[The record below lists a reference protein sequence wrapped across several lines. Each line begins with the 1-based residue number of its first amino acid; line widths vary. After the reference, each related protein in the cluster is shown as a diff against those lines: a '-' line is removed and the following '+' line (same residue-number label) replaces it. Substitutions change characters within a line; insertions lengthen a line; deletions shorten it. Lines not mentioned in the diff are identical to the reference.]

1 VARPPAPPWWLFEG
15 TGIPLDAAVRDARW
29 PEAPPWRRFPG
40 IPSDDEPP
48 DDEAEATR
56 RLGEQAAVL
65 LDRGDIG
72 LVNAAL
78 HLRRPLLVTGKPGS
92 GKSSLAYL
100 IAREL
105 GLGRVL
111 KWPVTSRTTLRD
123 GVYEYDAIGR
133 AQAALHSRASLAGHG
148 GTVAKSIA
156 RIRVDARTAG
166 RETEIRADLAAPPIS
181 DFIRLGPLGTAMVGR
196 RLPRVLLV
204 DELDKGDFDLP
215 NDLLN
220 VFEDGSVVIPELV
233 RLRAASESVTVLTD
247 DPGHTAVVD
256 SGVIRCA
263 EFPIVIITSNGER
276 EFSPAFLRRCV
287 RLTVREPA
295 GDRLNALVRSHFA
308 SAADFSDLVRRF
320 EEQRDLGDDLAAD
333 QLLNAV
339 HLAKAGA
346 LDDPQGIDDLL
357 GAVWQSLTP
366 GARPR

>member
-1 VARPPAPPWWLFEG
+1 MFEG
-15 TGIPLDAAVRDARW
+15 TGVPLDPADRDARW
-29 PEAPPWRRFPG
+29 PEAPPWRRFLG
-40 IPSDDEPP
+40 VPSEGDPP

-56 RLGEQAAVL
+56 RLGLAAATL
-65 LDRGDIG
+65 LERSDIG
-72 LVNAAL
+72 LVNAAM
-78 HLRRPLLVTGKPGS
+78 HLRRPLLITGKPGS

-133 AQAALHSRASLAGHG
+133 AQAALNSRANLAGHG

-156 RIRVDARTAG
+156 RMRVDSRQSG
-166 RETEIRADLAAPPIS
+166 RESEMRPDPGGPPIS
-181 DFIRLGPLGTAMVGR
+181 DFIRLGPLGTAMVAR

-263 EFPIVIITSNGER
+263 EFPIVIVTSNGER

-287 RLTVREPA
+287 RLAVREPA
-295 GDRLNALVRSHFA
+295 GDRLNALVRAHFA
-308 SAADFSDLVRRF
+308 SAENFADLVRRF
-320 EEQRDLGDDLAAD
+320 EEQRDLGDELAAD

-346 LDDPQGIDDLL
+346 LDDPQAVDDLL
-357 GAVWQSLTP
+357 GAVWQSLSP